1 MSFAI
6 VAEFPLGTYRGH
18 VGEGE
23 LDRWP
28 SPARLHAALLAA
40 AGQGTRAVEVAG
52 VLSPDGDARAVLSWL
67 EGNPPDGLA
76 LPLHR
81 VNPATNS
88 VFRDIG
94 QLRPKMLGTKR
105 INKRDSECVALGAS
119 IMWIWETD
127 PPTPVRDTL
136 DELCPDVP
144 YLGQADSPV
153 RLRIESAP
161 STRPTHRW
169 DRDAR
174 LSTARRSDV
183 EMSVARPGRASALV
197 TDRARRD
204 SAPPPRPAADRAKT
218 DEDDLRSPVTTA
230 AVGRERYVP
239 NDTKPGPASPWAG
252 IWVLPI
258 ADDPARPAGI
268 TLENRVRWSVALHR
282 ALIAIH
288 GDGAPSVLTGHYGE
302 GVSLPAN
309 RVAIHVVDR
318 DPAMAIP
325 IPARQAFVV
334 AIPPGVDPGDLVAV
348 GRSVAS
354 IRVVRSTGGST
365 IEIDVDAQM
374 PTALSDGS
382 AFWLPPEQGLAR
394 CWTTTP
400 AVPGVRPPRGR
411 GWSEADA
418 VTLSVALTWRDVL
431 TTDHIA
437 GLGRDERFRALV
449 DAARV
454 RGVEVY
460 DVRPLSTSRV
470 DRYVHKVSEGL
481 VVQPYIGILS
491 LGDLVPEGR
500 VWASIGQSRHL
511 GGGLLLPI
519 DVAEPVLDVWRH
531 R

>member
-28 SPARLHAALLAA
+28 SPARLHSALLAA
-40 AGQGTRAVEVAG
+40 AGQGTRAVEAAG
-52 VLSPDGDARAVLSWL
+52 VLGPDAAAHAVLSWL

-88 VFRDIG
+88 AFRDIG
-94 QLRPKMLGTKR
+94 QLKPKMLGTKR
-105 INKRDSECVALGAS
+105 IQKRDNECVALGAS
-119 IMWIWETD
+119 IMWIWEAD
-127 PPTPVRDTL
+127 PPKAVRDTL
-136 DELCPDVP
+136 VDLCPDVP

-153 RLRIESAP
+153 RLRIESTP

-169 DRDAR
+169 DHGAR

-183 EMSVARPGRASALV
+183 EMGVARPGRASALV
-197 TDRARRD
+197 ADRAGRD
-204 SAPPPRPAADRAKT
+204 GAPPPRPAADRART
-218 DEDDLRSPVTTA
+218 DEDDLRPPVMAT

-239 NDTKPGPASPWAG
+239 LEAEHGSPSPWGG

-258 ADDPARPAGI
+258 ADDPGRPAGI

-302 GVSLPAN
+302 GVPLPAN
-309 RVAIHVVDR
+309 RVAIQVVDR
-318 DPAMAIP
+318 DPAMGTTIP
-325 IPARQAFVV
+325 TRQAFVV
-334 AIPPGVDPGDLVAV
+334 AIPPGVDSGDLEAV

-354 IRVVRSTGGST
+354 IRVVRSTGGSSV
-365 IEIDVDAQM
+365 EIDAEARRSVVFSDA
-374 PTALSDGS
+374 S
-382 AFWLPPEQGLAR
+382 AFWLPPAPGLMR
-394 CWTTTP
+394 CWTTAP
-400 AVPGVRPPRGR
+400 AVPEVRAPRR
-411 GWSEADA
+411 HPWTLADS
-418 VTLSVALTWRDVL
+418 VVLSVALTWRDAL
-431 TTDHIA
+431 TEEHVS
-437 GLGRDERFRALV
+437 GLGRDERLRALMG
-449 DAARV
+449 AARA

-460 DVRPLSTSRV
+460 DVRPLTTSRV
-470 DRYVHKVSEGL
+470 DRYVHKISEGG
-481 VVQPYIGILS
+481 VVQPYVAVLS
-491 LGDLVPEGR
+491 LGELVQDGR
-500 VWASIGQSRHL
+500 ALVAIGQSRHL

-519 DVAEPVLDVWRH
+519 DVAEPVRDVWRQ